1 MTGETGDKTIL
12 FTAFEPSGDDHAA
25 AVIRE
30 LKRRRADLKIFA
42 WGGPKMARAGAEI
55 IATTGTDAVVG
66 VPGWDTIKRYLRI
79 KAEIRDWMKTNR
91 PDVLVP
97 VDSPGANFTVA
108 RMGKRL
114 GIKVVHLVAP
124 QLWAW
129 GPWRIGKLRR
139 RTDLVLCLL
148 PFEAEFFAQRRVP
161 SRFIGHPLF
170 DEPLDLEE
178 LDQKAQALPEGS
190 PKLAMLPGSREAELR
205 RNFPVL
211 LEAFREL
218 RGRHPGLV
226 GVVGATTEEV
236 RAQLQSRAAMLGGWP
251 EGLDIVVGETDLVT
265 RWSDVALVV
274 SGTVTLQ
281 LAKQGRPMV
290 ILYKTNELTWKAIG
304 RWLITTPFVGL
315 PNLIAG
321 REVVTELFPYFK
333 GHARLTDA
341 ADALLSSAEAQAGQ
355 KKELGKISARF
366 SGKIAASEA
375 ASALEEMLG
384 LPVTGVS
391 TLGSSARGAESAAT

>member
-1 MTGETGDKTIL
+1 MDGQGSNKTLL
-12 FTAFEPSGDDHAA
+12 FTAFEPSGDDHSA

-30 LKRRRADLKIFA
+30 LKRRRPDLRIFA

-55 IATTGTDAVVG
+55 IATTGADAVVG
-66 VPGWDTIKRYLRI
+66 VPGWSTIKRYLRI
-79 KAEIRDWMKTNR
+79 KAEIRDWMKANR

-108 RMGKRL
+108 KMGKKL

-148 PFEAEFFAQRRVP
+148 PFEAEFFAARNVP

-170 DEPLDLEE
+170 DEPLDLEA

-190 PKLAMLPGSREAELR
+190 PKLAILPGSREAELR

-218 RGRHPGLV
+218 KTRHPDLV
-226 GVVGATTEEV
+226 GVVGATTDEV
-236 RAQLQSRAAMLGGWP
+236 RAQLQSRATVLGGWP
-251 EGLDIVVGETDLVT
+251 DGLDIVVGETDLVT
-265 RWSDVALVV
+265 RWSDAAMVV

-281 LAKQGRPMV
+281 LSKQARPMV
-290 ILYKTNELTWKAIG
+290 ILYKTNELTWKVLG
-304 RWLITTPFVGL
+304 SWLITTPFIGL

-321 REVVTELFPYFK
+321 RAVVTELFPYFK
-333 GHARLTDA
+333 GHMRLTEA
-341 ADALLSSAEAQAGQ
+341 VDALLTDPEALASQ
-355 KKELGKISARF
+355 KRELGRVSAKF

-384 LPVTGVS
+384 FEASPSGAAS
-391 TLGSSARGAESAAT
+391 TRDAEATRA